1 MYWNHKFYPT
11 LIQIC
16 LIYTFANYA
25 TYKSTNF
32 YPFWSTCH
40 TNLPMWPD
48 LIIFQN
54 LKYRLLSRWNSLS
67 NDEMVRIRED
77 RFMLDFHKFN
87 TRIPPQPPPSN
98 MLPKSNMVQMANVT
112 VMPKSDEQP
121 RKFSKYNPP
130 RKRRSRNATEELI
143 YIRQNFPSERYY
155 F

>member
-1 MYWNHKFYPT
+1 MTTSNYLAK
-11 LIQIC
+11 IC
-16 LIYTFANYA
+16 ALWRPKLRAYKNPITFAH
-25 TYKSTNF
+25 F
-32 YPFWSTCH
+32 DQPE
-40 TNLPMWPD
+40 LM
-48 LIIFQN
+48 IFQN
-54 LKYRLLSRWNSLS
+54 LIFESLSRWNSLS

-87 TRIPPQPPPSN
+87 TRIPPPPPPSN

-143 YIRQNFPSERYY
+143 YIRQNFPSERY
-155 F
+155 

>member
-1 MYWNHKFYPT
+1 MNWKKYPVGFKLGKKNPVHQT
-11 LIQIC
+11 RYFKLENWKNPVQIDRGF
-16 LIYTFANYA
+16 THFDQ
-25 TYKSTNF
+25 
-32 YPFWSTCH
+32 
-40 TNLPMWPD
+40 PD

-54 LKYRLLSRWNSLS
+54 LKFKSLSRWNSLS

-112 VMPKSDEQP
+112 VMPKSDEP

-143 YIRQNFPSERYY
+143 YIRQNFPSERY
-155 F
+155 

>member
-1 MYWNHKFYPT
+1 M
-11 LIQIC
+11 
-16 LIYTFANYA
+16 
-25 TYKSTNF
+25 
-32 YPFWSTCH
+32 
-40 TNLPMWPD
+40 
-48 LIIFQN
+48 IFQN
-54 LKYRLLSRWNSLS
+54 LKYKSSSRWNSLS

-143 YIRQNFPSERYY
+143 YIRQNFPSERY
-155 F
+155 

>member
-1 MYWNHKFYPT
+1 M
-11 LIQIC
+11 
-16 LIYTFANYA
+16 
-25 TYKSTNF
+25 
-32 YPFWSTCH
+32 
-40 TNLPMWPD
+40 
-48 LIIFQN
+48 IFQN
-54 LKYRLLSRWNSLS
+54 LKFKSLSRWNSLS

-87 TRIPPQPPPSN
+87 TRIPPPPPSN

-143 YIRQNFPSERYY
+143 YIRQNFPSERY
-155 F
+155 